1 MDYAARRFASRASE
15 STVALL
21 ARALHLQPAARTSAY
36 PQMATTLSA
45 PAPSRPYMSSP
56 CQMLEPRSQ
65 AQVQQMSGR
74 NDHAPVDHARPSVSS
89 SILQPSASACS
100 GSGLLCPSRS
110 LHLHCHTGITTQ
122 GGAYQPP
129 VLDCPY
135 LCLSRGCRHKARAHP
150 AQTRQFII
158 QIMIHISLQP
168 SPALRLT
175 TVLLLPVWDGIEARQ
190 SLTKASLS
198 SSRGRPSLSQK
209 FSNCV
214 QHLLA
219 AMLHI
224 IKPVANN
231 TKSSL
236 IENWHT
242 SLL

>member
-1 MDYAARRFASRASE
+1 M
-15 STVALL
+15 
-21 ARALHLQPAARTSAY
+21 
-36 PQMATTLSA
+36 
-45 PAPSRPYMSSP
+45 
-56 CQMLEPRSQ
+56 
-65 AQVQQMSGR
+65 
-74 NDHAPVDHARPSVSS
+74 
-89 SILQPSASACS
+89 
-100 GSGLLCPSRS
+100 
-110 LHLHCHTGITTQ
+110 
-122 GGAYQPP
+122 
-129 VLDCPY
+129 
-135 LCLSRGCRHKARAHP
+135 
-150 AQTRQFII
+150 
-158 QIMIHISLQP
+158 MIHISLQP

-224 IKPVANN
+224 IIPVANN

>member
-1 MDYAARRFASRASE
+1 
-15 STVALL
+15 
-21 ARALHLQPAARTSAY
+21 
-36 PQMATTLSA
+36 MATALSA
-45 PAPSRPYMSSP
+45 PVPSCPRMSSP
-56 CQMLEPRSQ
+56 CQK
-65 AQVQQMSGR
+65 AQQTKGR
-74 NDHAPVDHARPSVSS
+74 NDRAPVDHARPSVSS

-110 LHLHCHTGITTQ
+110 LHLHRHTGITTQ

-224 IKPVANN
+224 IIPVANN

>member
-1 MDYAARRFASRASE
+1 
-15 STVALL
+15 
-21 ARALHLQPAARTSAY
+21 
-36 PQMATTLSA
+36 
-45 PAPSRPYMSSP
+45 
-56 CQMLEPRSQ
+56 
-65 AQVQQMSGR
+65 
-74 NDHAPVDHARPSVSS
+74 
-89 SILQPSASACS
+89 
-100 GSGLLCPSRS
+100 
-110 LHLHCHTGITTQ
+110 
-122 GGAYQPP
+122 
-129 VLDCPY
+129 
-135 LCLSRGCRHKARAHP
+135 
-150 AQTRQFII
+150 
-158 QIMIHISLQP
+158 MIHISLQP

-224 IKPVANN
+224 IIPVANN

-242 SLL
+242 SLLYFEHEHIPSTAGFLENRPRATPSKRIG